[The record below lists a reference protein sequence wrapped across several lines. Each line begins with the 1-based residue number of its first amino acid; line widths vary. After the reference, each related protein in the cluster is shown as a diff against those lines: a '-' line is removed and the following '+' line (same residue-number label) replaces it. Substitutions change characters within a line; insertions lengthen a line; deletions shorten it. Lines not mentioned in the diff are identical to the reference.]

1 MDDLQ
6 SIPGVGKRIAED
18 LRDMG
23 IFGVSDLKGRNPEQ
37 MYNEL
42 CALRKQRIDRCM
54 LYVFRCAVYYADNTL
69 HEPELLKW
77 WNWKDK
83 KSGSGAESGDSG
95 TRS

>member
-23 IFGVSDLKGRNPEQ
+23 IFRVADLKGRNPEQ
-37 MYNEL
+37 MYDEL
-42 CALRKQRIDRCM
+42 CTLKKQRIDRCM
-54 LYVFRCAVYYADNTL
+54 LYVFRCAVYYAENPS

-83 KSGSGAESGDSG
+83 HG
-95 TRS
+95 RPL